1 MTNINFN
8 YKLIICDGSKIE
20 DSVSLAAPVPES
32 GPIPVV
38 ESTSAQK
45 DMLEMIDDFKKQI
58 DILEIEN
65 LEKENIK
72 FTVPPYPKYLPR
84 MKF

>member
-1 MTNINFN
+1 MTNVNFN

-20 DSVSLAAPVPES
+20 D
-32 GPIPVV
+32 
-38 ESTSAQK
+38 K

-58 DILEIEN
+58 DILECEN